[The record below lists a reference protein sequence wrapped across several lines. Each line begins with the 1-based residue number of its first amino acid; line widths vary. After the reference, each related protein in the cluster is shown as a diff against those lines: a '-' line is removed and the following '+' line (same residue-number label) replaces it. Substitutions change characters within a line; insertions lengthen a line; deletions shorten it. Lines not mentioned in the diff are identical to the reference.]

1 MELHLNIHHL
11 LKEIGSGQQ
20 ITRSAYDTAWLARLV
35 ELDEP
40 MAEAAMDWLREH
52 QLPDGS
58 WGTREPRYHHE
69 RLACTLAAMTAF
81 GRVGDARDVNRLQRA
96 QLALEIDARGLRAD
110 PAGET
115 IGFEMIVPTLL
126 AEAKQLGL
134 INCSLD
140 EDLGYLAQY
149 RAAKL
154 AMLPER
160 MVNRTVTVS
169 FSSEMV
175 GSDGLHVLDLD
186 NLREPNGSVAYSPA
200 ATTFFALQVERGDP
214 DALAYLRSVQSDGAV
229 PYIAP
234 IEIFELAW
242 VLWNLELTGLM
253 DDGLLALCYP
263 HLDVMQSWWEPGR
276 GISACAGLTLAESDT
291 TSMVFKVLRR
301 FGRPA
306 DLDAVMHYEEKSHF
320 RCFALEA
327 NPSLSANIHVLDALR
342 EAGLGAQHPAVQKV
356 IDFLRRTQTLR
367 MFWFD
372 KWHASPYYP
381 TAHAIIACMG
391 LEDDLVSDPIYW
403 LLTTQ
408 TPEGSWGYYMPTA
421 EETAYCLQAL
431 VAWKRQGGQVPDHV
445 LRSGAAWLADH
456 AEPPY
461 PPLWIGKCL
470 YSPDLVVRSAILSA
484 LALVE
489 SEVSGGL

>member
-1 MELHLNIHHL
+1 MNLDASVHQL
-11 LKEIGSGQQ
+11 LAEIGPGQR
-20 ITRSAYDTAWLARLV
+20 ISRSAYDTAWLARLV

-40 MAEAAMDWLREH
+40 LGYAAVEWLREN

-69 RLACTLAAMTAF
+69 RLACTLAAMNAL
-81 GRVGDARDVNRLQRA
+81 GHVGDVRDRGRLRRA
-96 QLALEIDARGLRAD
+96 QLALEIDARGLQAD

-126 AEAKQLGL
+126 EESRRLDL
-134 INCSLD
+134 VNCSL
-140 EDLGYLAQY
+140 EKDLGYLTQY

-154 AMLPER
+154 AALPDR
-160 MVNRTVTVS
+160 MINRKVTVA

-175 GSDGLHVLDLD
+175 GSDGRHVLDLD

-200 ATTFFALQVERGDP
+200 ATTFFALEVNRGDP
-214 DALAYLRSVQSDGAV
+214 AALGYLRTVTVDGAV

-242 VLWNLELTGLM
+242 TLWNLELAGLI
-253 DDGLLALCYP
+253 DDDVLARCQP
-263 HLDVMQSWWEPGR
+263 HLDVMERWWQPDR
-276 GISACAGLTLAESDT
+276 GIAACIGLTLAESDT
-291 TSMVFKVLRR
+291 TSMVYKVLRR
-301 FGRPA
+301 FGRSVA
-306 DLDAVMHYEEKSHF
+306 LDAVLYYEEKTHF

-342 EAGLGAQHPAVQKV
+342 EAGLSAEDAAVQKV
-356 IDFLRRTQTLR
+356 VEFLRRTQTLQ

-381 TAHAIIACMG
+381 TAHAIIACAG
-391 LEDDLVSDPIYW
+391 LVDELVMDPIYW

-408 TPEGSWGYYMPTA
+408 NPEGSWGYYMPTA

-431 VAWKRQGGQVPDHV
+431 VYWRRLGGDVPDQV
-445 LRSGAAWLADH
+445 LKAGAEWLAQHGD
-456 AEPPY
+456 PPY

-470 YSPDLVVRSAILSA
+470 YCPEWVVQSAVLSA
-484 LALVE
+484 LAMVE
-489 SEVSGGL
+489 SEVNG

>member
-134 INCSLD
+134 VNCSLD

-253 DDGLLALCYP
+253 DASRRHAVLVGAGPRNLCLRGL
-263 HLDVMQSWWEPGR
+263 DPGR
-276 GISACAGLTLAESDT
+276 VGHDEHGL
-291 TSMVFKVLRR
+291 
-301 FGRPA
+301 
-306 DLDAVMHYEEKSHF
+306 
-320 RCFALEA
+320 
-327 NPSLSANIHVLDALR
+327 
-342 EAGLGAQHPAVQKV
+342 
-356 IDFLRRTQTLR
+356 
-367 MFWFD
+367 
-372 KWHASPYYP
+372 
-381 TAHAIIACMG
+381 
-391 LEDDLVSDPIYW
+391 
-403 LLTTQ
+403 
-408 TPEGSWGYYMPTA
+408 
-421 EETAYCLQAL
+421 
-431 VAWKRQGGQVPDHV
+431 
-445 LRSGAAWLADH
+445 
-456 AEPPY
+456 
-461 PPLWIGKCL
+461 
-470 YSPDLVVRSAILSA
+470 
-484 LALVE
+484 
-489 SEVSGGL
+489 